1 MIMPCKRVPFDEE
14 TSQGRSQFA
23 GLFLAEVIAHFV
35 RKRQHPG
42 PAIASRRCLDEELC
56 SDRPYR
62 NLRFYLRRAS
72 CCLSVPWPLSAVER
86 AF

>member
-1 MIMPCKRVPFDEE
+1 MKRHGKGEASLPVF
-14 TSQGRSQFA
+14 SWRSV
-23 GLFLAEVIAHFV
+23 GHFV

-42 PAIASRRCLDEELC
+42 PAIGSRRCLDEELC

-62 NLRFYLRRAS
+62 KPRSYIPQGILL
-72 CCLSVPWPLSAVER
+72 LVWSVKTLSAVER